1 LLRRLQEWRREH
13 LASGEC
19 DINFN
24 GSSPAM
30 EAEGASILWRRSIE
44 LHNIRYKWMVSDG
57 DSKAF
62 NTVENVCDDCKVIK
76 LDCVG
81 HIQKRMGK
89 HLLNLKARTKAK
101 LEDGKPIGGHDKLTE
116 TKIKK
121 LQKYYGL
128 AIRQNTIKKSN
139 PTDREVD
146 VSIYTMKKNIIAI
159 LNHSVKT
166 QDPAKQH
173 RFCPLGETSWCKCSR
188 MSQQGQKLTKM
199 MTVCLRY
206 F

>member
-1 LLRRLQEWRREH
+1 
-13 LASGEC
+13 
-19 DINFN
+19 
-24 GSSPAM
+24 
-30 EAEGASILWRRSIE
+30 
-44 LHNIRYKWMVSDG
+44 
-57 DSKAF
+57 
-62 NTVENVCDDCKVIK
+62 
-76 LDCVG
+76 
-81 HIQKRMGK
+81 MGK
-89 HLLNLKARTKAK
+89 HLLNLKARTKGK
-101 LEDGKPIGGHDKLTE
+101 LEDGKPIGGRGRLTE

-173 RFCPLGETSWCKCSR
+173 RFCPLEKPHGVSGSR
-188 MSQQGQKLTKM
+188 MSQQRQKLTKM